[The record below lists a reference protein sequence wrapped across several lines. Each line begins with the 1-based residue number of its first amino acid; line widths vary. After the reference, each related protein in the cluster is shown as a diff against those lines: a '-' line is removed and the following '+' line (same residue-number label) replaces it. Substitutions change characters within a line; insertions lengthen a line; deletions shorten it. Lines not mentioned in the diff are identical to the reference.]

1 MPDLKRIDL
10 HVHSTGSDGTYT
22 PTQLVALAQ
31 ESGLGAFALTDH
43 DSISG
48 VREAVYAACG
58 TNVEI
63 VPGLELSCEY
73 QGKEIHMLGFYLDP
87 EDETL

>member
-48 VREAVYAACG
+48 VREAVYAAC
-58 TNVEI
+58 EI
-63 VPGLELSCEY
+63 GRAHV
-73 QGKEIHMLGFYLDP
+73 
-87 EDETL
+87 